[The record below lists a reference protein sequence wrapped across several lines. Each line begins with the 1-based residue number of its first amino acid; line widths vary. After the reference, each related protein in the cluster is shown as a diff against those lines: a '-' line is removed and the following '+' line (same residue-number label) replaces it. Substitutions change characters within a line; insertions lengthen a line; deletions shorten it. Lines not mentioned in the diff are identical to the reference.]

1 MEPGCHCEA
10 GGKRVHFLLHRQP
23 AGSWQLT
30 AGSLSRAVPDAPA
43 AARVVTRDPLPANCW
58 PLPAAAEENGTMTTV
73 RDLLNSKGHD
83 VYTIAPDASV
93 YDALQLMADRN
104 VGAVLVTDPSGRL
117 VGILSERDYARKVVL
132 RGHTSRE
139 TPVSAIMTEEVLCI
153 RPDMTLEDCMG
164 LMTHRRVRHLP
175 VTELE
180 RPVGMV
186 SIGDVGRAMI
196 ENQGFVIAQLEKYI
210 CGAR

>member
-1 MEPGCHCEA
+1 
-10 GGKRVHFLLHRQP
+10 
-23 AGSWQLT
+23 
-30 AGSLSRAVPDAPA
+30 
-43 AARVVTRDPLPANCW
+43 
-58 PLPAAAEENGTMTTV
+58 MTTV
-73 RDLLNSKGHD
+73 RELLNSKGHA
-83 VYTIAPDASV
+83 VYTIAPEASV

-139 TPVSAIMTEEVLCI
+139 TPVSAIMTEDVLCI
-153 RPDMTLEDCMG
+153 PPEMTLEDCMG

-175 VTELE
+175 VTERE

>member
-1 MEPGCHCEA
+1 M
-10 GGKRVHFLLHRQP
+10 R
-23 AGSWQLT
+23 
-30 AGSLSRAVPDAPA
+30 
-43 AARVVTRDPLPANCW
+43 
-58 PLPAAAEENGTMTTV
+58 TV

-83 VYTIAPDASV
+83 VYTIAPEASV
-93 YDALQLMADRN
+93 YDALKVMADRN
-104 VGAVLVTDPSGRL
+104 VGAILVTDPTGRL

-153 RPDMTLEDCMG
+153 PPQMTVDECMG

-175 VTELE
+175 VTEND
-180 RPVGMV
+180 RPVGLV

-196 ENQGFVIAQLEKYI
+196 ENQGFVIEQLEKYI

>member
-1 MEPGCHCEA
+1 M
-10 GGKRVHFLLHRQP
+10 R
-23 AGSWQLT
+23 
-30 AGSLSRAVPDAPA
+30 
-43 AARVVTRDPLPANCW
+43 
-58 PLPAAAEENGTMTTV
+58 TV
-73 RDLLNSKGHD
+73 RDLLNAKGRQ
-83 VYTIAPDASV
+83 VYSIAPDASV

-139 TPVSAIMTEEVLCI
+139 TPVSAIMTEEVVCVP
-153 RPDMTLEDCMG
+153 PDMTIEECMG
-164 LMTHRRVRHLP
+164 LMTHRRIRHLP
-175 VTELE
+175 VTEHDG
-180 RPVGMV
+180 PVGIV

-196 ENQGFVIAQLEKYI
+196 ENQGFVIAQLERYI

>member
-1 MEPGCHCEA
+1 M
-10 GGKRVHFLLHRQP
+10 R
-23 AGSWQLT
+23 
-30 AGSLSRAVPDAPA
+30 
-43 AARVVTRDPLPANCW
+43 
-58 PLPAAAEENGTMTTV
+58 TV
-73 RDLLNSKGHD
+73 RELLNSKGYA
-83 VYTIAPDASV
+83 VFSIAPEASV

-104 VGAVLVTDPSGRL
+104 VGAVLVTDASGGL

-132 RGHTSRE
+132 HGHTSRE

-153 RPDMTLEDCMG
+153 PPEMTIEECMG

-175 VTELE
+175 VTEQD

-196 ENQGFVIAQLEKYI
+196 ENQGFVIAQLEHYI

>member
-1 MEPGCHCEA
+1 M
-10 GGKRVHFLLHRQP
+10 R
-23 AGSWQLT
+23 
-30 AGSLSRAVPDAPA
+30 
-43 AARVVTRDPLPANCW
+43 
-58 PLPAAAEENGTMTTV
+58 TV
-73 RDLLNSKGHD
+73 RDLLNAKGRD
-83 VYTIAPDASV
+83 VYSIVPDASV
-93 YDALQLMADRN
+93 YDALKLMADRN

-139 TPVSAIMTEEVLCI
+139 TPVSAIMTEDVVCVPPE
-153 RPDMTLEDCMG
+153 MTIEECMG

-175 VTELE
+175 VTEDE
-180 RPVGMV
+180 RPVGIV

-196 ENQGFVIAQLEKYI
+196 ENQGFVIAQLERYI